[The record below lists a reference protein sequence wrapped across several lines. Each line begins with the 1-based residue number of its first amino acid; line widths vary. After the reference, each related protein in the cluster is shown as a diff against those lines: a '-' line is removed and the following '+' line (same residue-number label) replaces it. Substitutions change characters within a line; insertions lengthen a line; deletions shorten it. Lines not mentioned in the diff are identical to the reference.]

1 MQPRIRRIVLAVRD
15 LDALAAATLS
25 KAGALARG
33 FGAELQL
40 LHVWSRLPGSTASV
54 NAAIRA
60 RLQRAAAS
68 RELQGVDV
76 SVAAERDFPPYE
88 GIVRHAHKVRAD
100 LVIAE
105 LHRYGRV
112 SRALLTHTDWEL
124 IRVCPVPLLLVHT
137 DAPWRRPALVA
148 AVDPMH
154 ERDKPGQLD
163 ADILRLGQAVADA
176 LQGTLHA
183 FHAHAPLAVQV
194 PTTVLAP
201 MPDWIPADMEQKY
214 SDATQRAFERLCKA
228 AHLPPR
234 RRHLVPGGTVPRL
247 RELVR
252 KMDDA
257 IVVMGA
263 VSRSGL
269 GGIYFGNT
277 AEQVFA
283 QLDADV
289 LVIKPRGF
297 RSPVP
302 KTRPRSVPRLGSVLY

>member
-1 MQPRIRRIVLAVRD
+1 MKPRIRRIVLAVRD
-15 LDALAAATLS
+15 LDSLAAATLA

-33 FGAELQL
+33 LGAELQL
-40 LHVWSRLPGSTASV
+40 LHVWSRHPGSPAKV
-54 NAAIRA
+54 NAALRQH
-60 RLQRAAAS
+60 LQRAAAS
-68 RELQGVDV
+68 RELQGIDV
-76 SVAAERDFPPYE
+76 SVAAERDYPPYE
-88 GIVRHAHKVRAD
+88 GIVRHARKARAD

-105 LHRYGRV
+105 LHRHGRV

-137 DAPWRRPALVA
+137 DAPWRRPALIA
-148 AVDPMH
+148 SIDPLH
-154 ERDKPGQLD
+154 ERDKPAQLD
-163 ADILRLGQAVADA
+163 ADILRHGQAVAAA
-176 LQGTLHA
+176 LQGSLHA
-183 FHAHAPLAVQV
+183 FHAQLPLAVQV
-194 PTTVLAP
+194 PTSVLAP

-214 SDATQRAFERLCKA
+214 ADSTRRAFERLCKA

-234 RRHLVPGGTVPRL
+234 RRHLVSGGTVPRL

-252 KMDDA
+252 EFDNA

-269 GGIYFGNT
+269 GGVYFGNT

-283 QLDADV
+283 QLEADV
-289 LVIKPRGF
+289 LVVKPRGF

-302 KTRPRSVPRLGSVLY
+302 KTRPGGVNLLGPALY

>member
-1 MQPRIRRIVLAVRD
+1 MQPKVRRIVLAVRD
-15 LDALAAATLS
+15 LDGIAAATLA
-25 KAGALARG
+25 KAGSLARG

-40 LHVWSRLPGSTASV
+40 LHVWSRLPGSTARV
-54 NAAIRA
+54 NAAIRV
-60 RLQRAAAS
+60 RLKRAASS

-88 GIVRHAHKVRAD
+88 GIVRHARKVQAD

-105 LHRYGRV
+105 LHRHGRI

-148 AVDPMH
+148 SIDPMH

-163 ADILRLGQAVADA
+163 ADILRIGQAVGAA

-183 FHAHAPLAVQV
+183 FHAHVPLAVQM
-194 PTTVLAP
+194 PTSVLAP
-201 MPDWIPADMEQKY
+201 MPAWIPAEMEQKY
-214 SDATQRAFERLCKA
+214 SNATRRAFDRVCKA

-234 RRHLVPGGTVPRL
+234 RRHLVPGSTVPRL
-247 RELVR
+247 RELV
-252 KMDDA
+252 KKLDGA

-269 GGIYFGNT
+269 GGVYFGNT
-277 AEQVFA
+277 AAQVFA

-297 RSPVP
+297 RSLVP
-302 KTRPRSVPRLGSVLY
+302 MKRPRGVTLIGPVLY

>member
-15 LDALAAATLS
+15 LDSLAAATLA
-25 KAGALARG
+25 KAGSLARG
-33 FGAELQL
+33 LGAELQL
-40 LHVWSRLPGSTASV
+40 LHVWSRHPGSTAAV
-54 NAAIRA
+54 NAAIRQH
-60 RLQRAAAS
+60 LQRAAAS
-68 RELQGVDV
+68 RELQGIDV
-76 SVAAERDFPPYE
+76 SVAAERDYPPYE
-88 GIVRHAHKVRAD
+88 GIVRHARKVRAD

-105 LHRYGRV
+105 LHRHGRV

-137 DAPWRRPALVA
+137 DAPWRRPALIA
-148 AVDPMH
+148 SIDPMH

-163 ADILRLGQAVADA
+163 ADIMRTGQAVADA
-176 LQGTLHA
+176 LQGSLHA
-183 FHAHAPLAVQV
+183 FHAHVPLAVQV
-194 PTTVLAP
+194 PSSVLAP
-201 MPDWIPADMEQKY
+201 LPDWIPAEMEQKY
-214 SDATQRAFERLCKA
+214 SDSTERAFERLCKA

-234 RRHLVPGGTVPRL
+234 RRHLLAGGTVPRL
-247 RELVR
+247 RELA
-252 KMDDA
+252 KAFDSA

-269 GGIYFGNT
+269 GGVYFGNT

-283 QLDADV
+283 QIDADI

-302 KTRPRSVPRLGSVLY
+302 TARPRGVNLIGPVLY